1 MFDDEIFKG
10 KTLSNL
16 FSEIYQNSRKK
27 DEQINTL
34 IGQLKGLIK
43 NMTDATV
50 IVPLIKDY
58 IDASLK
64 NDDHLIKMAGIIQ
77 RATQRATQTRDPKK
91 KQHKHVIPKEKQ
103 HKQATATR
111 RAKETRSSR

>member
-16 FSEIYQNSRKK
+16 FSEIYENSRKK
-27 DEQINTL
+27 DEQINNL
-34 IGQLKGLIK
+34 IGQLKPLIK

-77 RATQRATQTRDPKK
+77 RATLRAETGGGDFSLSDAEKK
-91 KQHKHVIPKEKQ
+91 ELIASIDEIEKNKESQ
-103 HKQATATR
+103 
-111 RAKETRSSR
+111 

>member
-1 MFDDEIFKG
+1 MFDDEIFEG

-16 FSEIYQNSRKK
+16 FSEIYQNSQKK

-77 RATQRATQTRDPKK
+77 RASQRAVTGGGDYSLSDDEK
-91 KQHKHVIPKEKQ
+91 KQLIESIEEIEKN
-103 HKQATATR
+103 
-111 RAKETRSSR
+111 KET

>member
-16 FSEIYQNSRKK
+16 FSEIYQNSIKK

-77 RATQRATQTRDPKK
+77 RAQTRSTEDGGDFSLSDDEK
-91 KQHKHVIPKEKQ
+91 KQLMDSIEALEEK
-103 HKQATATR
+103 TR
-111 RAKETRSSR
+111 DK

>member
-1 MFDDEIFKG
+1 MFDDEIFEG

-16 FSEIYQNSRKK
+16 FSEIYENSKKK
-27 DEQINTL
+27 DDQINTL

-77 RATQRATQTRDPKK
+77 RATQRAEVSGGSDFSLSDDEK
-91 KQHKHVIPKEKQ
+91 KQLMESIEAIENNKEK
-103 HKQATATR
+103 
-111 RAKETRSSR
+111 

>member
-16 FSEIYQNSRKK
+16 FSEIYQNSIKK

-77 RATQRATQTRDPKK
+77 RAQTRSIDDGGDFSLSDDEK
-91 KQHKHVIPKEKQ
+91 KQLMDSIEALEEK
-103 HKQATATR
+103 TR
-111 RAKETRSSR
+111 DK

>member
-1 MFDDEIFKG
+1 MFDDEIFEG

-16 FSEIYQNSRKK
+16 FAEIYQNSKKK

-77 RATQRATQTRDPKK
+77 RASQRAETSGGDFSLSDDEK
-91 KQHKHVIPKEKQ
+91 KQLIESIEEIEKTKEN
-103 HKQATATR
+103 
-111 RAKETRSSR
+111 

>member
-16 FSEIYQNSRKK
+16 FSEIYQNSIKK

-77 RATQRATQTRDPKK
+77 RAQNRSTEDGGDFSLSDDEKKQLMDSIEALEEKTRDK
-91 KQHKHVIPKEKQ
+91 
-103 HKQATATR
+103 
-111 RAKETRSSR
+111 

>member
-1 MFDDEIFKG
+1 MFNDEIFEG

-16 FSEIYQNSRKK
+16 FSEIYQNSKKK

-77 RATQRATQTRDPKK
+77 RAQTRATDSGGDFSLSDDEK
-91 KQHKHVIPKEKQ
+91 KQLL
-103 HKQATATR
+103 
-111 RAKETRSSR
+111 ETITELEDKTMDK

>member
-1 MFDDEIFKG
+1 MFDEEIFKG
-10 KTLSNL
+10 KTLANL
-16 FSEIYQNSRKK
+16 FSEIYENSKKK

-64 NDDHLIKMAGIIQ
+64 NDDHLIKMAGIVQ
-77 RATQRATQTRDPKK
+77 RAK
-91 KQHKHVIPKEKQ
+91 
-103 HKQATATR
+103 
-111 RAKETRSSR
+111 TRSVADGSDLSLTDDEKNELLETIAAIEEKGRDE

>member
-1 MFDDEIFKG
+1 MFDDEIFEG

-16 FSEIYQNSRKK
+16 FSEIYQNSKKK

-77 RATQRATQTRDPKK
+77 RASQRSEAAGGDFSLSDDEK
-91 KQHKHVIPKEKQ
+91 KQLIESIEEIEKNKEN
-103 HKQATATR
+103 
-111 RAKETRSSR
+111 

>member
-10 KTLSNL
+10 KTLANL
-16 FSEIYQNSRKK
+16 FSEIYENSKKK

-64 NDDHLIKMAGIIQ
+64 NDDHLIKMAGIVQ
-77 RATQRATQTRDPKK
+77 RAQTRSVADGSDLSLTDA
-91 KQHKHVIPKEKQ
+91 EKNELL
-103 HKQATATR
+103 
-111 RAKETRSSR
+111 ETIVAIEEKGRDE

>member
-1 MFDDEIFKG
+1 MFNDEIFEG

-16 FSEIYQNSRKK
+16 FSEIYQNSKKK

-77 RATQRATQTRDPKK
+77 RAQTRATDSGGDFYLSDDEKKQLLETITELEDKTRDK
-91 KQHKHVIPKEKQ
+91 
-103 HKQATATR
+103 
-111 RAKETRSSR
+111 

>member
-1 MFDDEIFKG
+1 MFDDEIFEG

-16 FSEIYQNSRKK
+16 FSEIYQNSKKK

-50 IVPLIKDY
+50 IVPSIKDY

-64 NDDHLIKMAGIIQ
+64 NDAARLI
-77 RATQRATQTRDPKK
+77 P
-91 KQHKHVIPKEKQ
+91 
-103 HKQATATR
+103 
-111 RAKETRSSR
+111 ETGASLSK

>member
-1 MFDDEIFKG
+1 MCGIAG
-10 KTLSNL
+10 L
-16 FSEIYQNSRKK
+16 
-27 DEQINTL
+27 INRS
-34 IGQLKGLIK
+34 GEAVDFGVIK

-77 RATQRATQTRDPKK
+77 RASQRAETSGGDFSLSDDEK
-91 KQHKHVIPKEKQ
+91 KQLIESIEEIEKTKEN
-103 HKQATATR
+103 
-111 RAKETRSSR
+111 

>member
-1 MFDDEIFKG
+1 MFDDEIFEG

-16 FSEIYQNSRKK
+16 FSEIYQNSKKK

-77 RATQRATQTRDPKK
+77 RAQNRSNESGGDFNLSDDEK
-91 KQHKHVIPKEKQ
+91 KQLMDSIEALEEKNN
-103 HKQATATR
+103 R
-111 RAKETRSSR
+111 DS

>member
-1 MFDDEIFKG
+1 MFEDEIFQG
-10 KTLSNL
+10 KKLSDL
-16 FSEIYQNSRKK
+16 FSEIYTNSKKK

-43 NMTDATV
+43 NIGDATV

-64 NDDHLIKMAGIIQ
+64 NDDHLIKMAAIVQ
-77 RATQRATQTRDPKK
+77 RATTRAESNGSDITLSDD
-91 KQHKHVIPKEKQ
+91 EKRQ
-103 HKQATATR
+103 LIESIEALEENQNR
-111 RAKETRSSR
+111 EES

>member
-1 MFDDEIFKG
+1 MFNDEIFEG

-16 FSEIYQNSRKK
+16 FSEIYQNSKKK

-77 RATQRATQTRDPKK
+77 RAQTRATGSGGDFSLSDDEKKQLLETITELEDKTRDK
-91 KQHKHVIPKEKQ
+91 
-103 HKQATATR
+103 
-111 RAKETRSSR
+111 

>member
-1 MFDDEIFKG
+1 MFDDEIFEG

-16 FSEIYQNSRKK
+16 FSEIYQNSKKK

-77 RATQRATQTRDPKK
+77 RATNRSTETGGDFSLSEDEK
-91 KQHKHVIPKEKQ
+91 KQLMDSIEALEEKNRD
-103 HKQATATR
+103 K
-111 RAKETRSSR
+111 

>member
-1 MFDDEIFKG
+1 MFDDEIFEG

-16 FSEIYQNSRKK
+16 FSEIYQNSKKK

-77 RATQRATQTRDPKK
+77 RASQRSEAAGGDFSLSDDEK
-91 KQHKHVIPKEKQ
+91 KQLIESIEEIEKYKEN
-103 HKQATATR
+103 
-111 RAKETRSSR
+111 

>member
-16 FSEIYQNSRKK
+16 FAEIYDNSKKK

-77 RATQRATQTRDPKK
+77 RASQRADNGGGDFSLSDDEK
-91 KQHKHVIPKEKQ
+91 KQLIESIEEIEKTKEN
-103 HKQATATR
+103 
-111 RAKETRSSR
+111 

>member
-1 MFDDEIFKG
+1 MFDDEIFEG

-16 FSEIYQNSRKK
+16 FSEIYQNSKKK

-77 RATQRATQTRDPKK
+77 RASQRSEASGVDFSLSDDEK
-91 KQHKHVIPKEKQ
+91 KQLIESIEEIEKNKEN
-103 HKQATATR
+103 
-111 RAKETRSSR
+111 